1 MKLHFFSAAFIEYL
15 VGFGPYSLGALLHF
29 FFYHNFVYV
38 WSNSCF
44 FSTASRRVFASA
56 NGAVSNVNMR
66 LRFCSVASASSAL
79 LLHYSSLLHK

>member
-44 FSTASRRVFASA
+44 FFYRIAKSIRVSEWSSIECEYEA
-56 NGAVSNVNMR
+56 AVLFGSI
-66 LRFCSVASASSAL
+66 RFV
-79 LLHYSSLLHK
+79 SSLIALFVITA